1 MNDHRVSAVLAAVP
15 AGFNRS
21 WLPEGVEPICMLEVS
36 WLKHLRT
43 ELPQIADRAVA
54 DIIFVPNGLPPAD
67 PRVVI
72 YFQDL
77 YHFRILSGP
86 ASLKVRAAELARA
99 AWRRYAAPS
108 CLLAVPVSTDIHHEV
123 VRRLDIPIV
132 MIPNGVDVGNAR
144 WAGGGDRII
153 VMGGHGR
160 RKGEDVGLRA
170 WALVAAQLR
179 KGLRLG
185 LIGIEPNERR
195 KELQQLAE
203 RLGIGE
209 SVNVEGSMPRA
220 EYLERI
226 GESVLTVSCSRMEAF
241 GLPVAESLVMGAP
254 VIASD
259 ISSHRELIARAGAG
273 ESFPSG
279 DATALARKISAALDG
294 GMPPRLATP
303 PFGWS
308 WRDRARQHV
317 DAYHDAPASANG

>member
-1 MNDHRVSAVLAAVP
+1 
-15 AGFNRS
+15 
-21 WLPEGVEPICMLEVS
+21 MLEVS

-43 ELPQIADRAVA
+43 ELQQIADRAVA

-77 YHFRILSGP
+77 YHFRIVSGSAP
-86 ASLKVRAAELARA
+86 LQVRAAELARA
-99 AWRRYAAPS
+99 TWRRYAAPS
-108 CLLAVPVSTDIHHEV
+108 CRLAVPVSTDIYHEV

-132 MIPNGVDVGNAR
+132 MIPNGVDVGSTR
-144 WAGGGDRII
+144 WTGGSDHIV

-160 RKGEDVGLRA
+160 RKGEDVALRA
-170 WALVAAQLR
+170 WALLPVQLR

-185 LIGIEPNERR
+185 LIGIEPSERR
-195 KELQQLAE
+195 NELQQLAE
-203 RLGIGE
+203 RLAIGD
-209 SVNVEGSMPRA
+209 SVDVEGSMPRA

-226 GESVLTVSCSRMEAF
+226 AGSVLTVSCSRMEAF
-241 GLPVAESLVMGAP
+241 GLPVAESLAMGAP

-279 DATALARKISAALDG
+279 DAAALARKIGAALDG

-317 DAYHDAPASANG
+317 DAYHDTPAAANG